1 MKKKLIS
8 ILFCIGVLAVIFSG
22 CQKENQLATPSAIST
37 NASIS
42 TNESTSSANESIGH
56 TFNATFTKWVTNF
69 PIMEGVV
76 GGDVGTGTFEGD
88 VLSISSAGDITTIDV
103 LYHFNG
109 RIHSFT
115 AHNLVTWNTAL
126 GTAVITGLVTEGW
139 LKGATVTG
147 EFDVKGICPIPT
159 PGNAEGTTC
168 YQGVLHIAVP
178 KVDIH

>member
-1 MKKKLIS
+1 MKKSKLQS
-8 ILFCIGVLAVIFSG
+8 ILFCVGVLAFVSSG
-22 CQKENQLATPSAIST
+22 CQKENPLATPPAISA

-42 TNESTSSANESIGH
+42 TNESIGH
-56 TFNATFTKWVTNF
+56 TFNATFTKYITNF

-76 GGDVGTGTFEGD
+76 GGDVGTGTFVGE
-88 VLSISSAGDITTIDV
+88 VLNISSVGDITSIDV

-115 AHNLVTWNTAL
+115 AHNFVTWNTAL
-126 GTAVITGLVTEGW
+126 GTAVITGSVTEGW

-147 EFDVKGICPIPT
+147 EFDVRGICPIPT

-168 YQGVLHIAVP
+168 YQGALHISVP
-178 KVDIH
+178 KGDIH

>member
-1 MKKKLIS
+1 MKKSKLQS
-8 ILFCIGVLAVIFSG
+8 ILFGIGLLAFIFSG
-22 CQKENQLATPSAIST
+22 CQKENQLATPSIS
-37 NASIS
+37 A
-42 TNESTSSANESIGH
+42 NESISSANESISSANEGIGH
-56 TFNATFTKWVTNF
+56 TFDATFTKWITNF

-76 GGDVGTGTFEGD
+76 GGDVGTGTFVGD
-88 VLSISSAGDITTIDV
+88 VLNISSVGDITSIDV

-115 AHNLVTWNTAL
+115 AHNFITWNTAL

-147 EFDVKGICPIPT
+147 EFDVRGICPIPT

-168 YQGVLHIAVP
+168 YQGVLHIHVP
-178 KVDIH
+178 K

>member
-1 MKKKLIS
+1 MKKSKLQS
-8 ILFCIGVLAVIFSG
+8 ILFCIGVLVFILSG
-22 CQKENQLATPSAIST
+22 CQKENQPATAPPISA

-42 TNESTSSANESIGH
+42 TNEGIGH

-76 GGDVGTGTFEGD
+76 GGDVGTGTFVGD
-88 VLSISSAGDITTIDV
+88 VLNVSSVGDITSIDV

-109 RIHSFT
+109 RVHSFT
-115 AHNLVTWNTAL
+115 AHNFVTWNTAL

-139 LKGATVTG
+139 LKGAAVTG

-159 PGNAEGTTC
+159 PGNSVGTQC
-168 YQGVLHIAVP
+168 YEGVLHVHVP
-178 KVDIH
+178 